1 MDKYL
6 KSSQKSMKAYVHIFI
21 LAIVAFSVLIFLNF
35 YALFKSSRNNI
46 IDSQQNDVEQSAIKT
61 NEILSDSTKSIEI
74 TSYTINK
81 MMLNG
86 ASSAEIHAY
95 LVEQTDIYKNAIGM
109 NYTGLYGV
117 FDGEYL
123 DGSDWVP
130 DDDYIPES
138 RTWYKSAIEADGEV
152 TLISPYLDMETGSM
166 VMSVSRMLSD
176 GKSVISVDAVLDE
189 IQEITKERVPKG
201 EGNYALVL
209 SDDGTVVAHSAQSKV
224 GQSYLNDS
232 GSFGSIVAKK
242 LFETKE
248 KTFVV
253 QYNGVR
259 YMVFSAPIGNDWHA
273 LTVMNENSL
282 YGPLKGI
289 YFIFFIVLIFFVGVI
304 SAIFIKLTQ
313 KRTEA
318 ENLNIQLRSVSAI
331 YTTVHM
337 INLNNDTFKEI
348 TSTPEISAMLLN
360 GTEHAG
366 DTLKLVMD
374 MKTAEISKKSMET
387 FLDLSTLDE
396 RLKVNGTVTQEFL
409 NDNNMWFRA
418 RFVAVDYNDDKT
430 LYRVLYMVEAIDD
443 EKRQRDNLQYLS
455 ETDRMTGILNR
466 GGGETKIRE
475 LIENGRGGMFCLLDA
490 DKFKSINDNYGH
502 GVGDQVLI
510 EIANCLKKSFRGN
523 DVVLRLGGDEFAAY
537 APTVMNEKMGRPIIE
552 RFFENINQIQ
562 IKELKDRKI
571 CVSMGVAFY
580 LSGDTYS
587 FDELYKRADQ
597 GTYIS
602 KKHEGNYV
610 TFEGK
615 E

>member
-1 MDKYL
+1 MDKYW
-6 KSSQKSMKAYVHIFI
+6 KSSQKSTKNYVHVFA
-21 LAIVAFSVLIFLNF
+21 LAIVAFSVLLFLNF
-35 YALFKSSRNNI
+35 YALFQSSRSNL
-46 IDSQQNDVEQSAIKT
+46 IDSQQNDVEQSAIKASS
-61 NEILSDSTKSIEI
+61 ILEDSTKAIEI
-74 TSYTINK
+74 TSYSIDK
-81 MMLNG
+81 MMAEG
-86 ASSAEIHAY
+86 ATKDEIYAY
-95 LVEQTDIYKNAIGM
+95 LKEQTDIYTNAIGM

-117 FDGEYL
+117 FKGTYL

-130 DDDYIPES
+130 DEDYVPET
-138 RTWYKSAIEADGEV
+138 RDWYTGAIESDGNV
-152 TLISPYLDMETGSM
+152 RLISPYLDEQTGSM

-176 GKSVISVDAVLDE
+176 GKSVVSVDAVLDD

-209 SDDGTVVAHSAQSKV
+209 SGDGTVVAHSAQSKV
-224 GQSYLNDS
+224 GQSYLGDS
-232 GSFGSIVAKK
+232 GSFGNVVAKK
-242 LFETKE
+242 LFATEDKN
-248 KTFVV
+248 FSV

-259 YMVFSAPIGNDWHA
+259 YMVFSAPIGNDWYA

-282 YGPLKGI
+282 YGPLKGL

-304 SAIFIKLTQ
+304 SAIFLKLTQ

-318 ENLNIQLRSVSAI
+318 ESLNVQLRSISAI
-331 YTTVHM
+331 YRTVHM
-337 INLNNDTFKEI
+337 IDLNTDTFKEI
-348 TSTPEISAMLLN
+348 TSTPEISDMLLN

-374 MKTAEISKKSMET
+374 MKTAEISKKSIEP

-396 RLKVNGTVTQEFL
+396 RLKSTGTVTQEFL
-409 NDNNMWFRA
+409 NDQNMWFRA
-418 RFVAVDYNDDKT
+418 RFVSVDNNEDGT
-430 LYRVLYMVEAIDD
+430 LHRVLYMVEAIDE

-475 LIENGRGGMFCLLDA
+475 MIENGRGGMFCLLDA

-502 GVGDQVLI
+502 GAGDKVLI
-510 EIANCLKKSFRGN
+510 EIANCLKRSFRGN

-537 APTVMNEKMGRPIIE
+537 APTVMNEKMGKPIID
-552 RFFENINQIQ
+552 RFFDNVNQIE
-562 IKELKDRKI
+562 IKELKGRKI

-580 LSGDTYS
+580 QSNDTYS

>member
-1 MDKYL
+1 MDKYW
-6 KSSQKSMKAYVHIFI
+6 KTSQKSIIAYAHLFG
-21 LAIVAFSVLIFLNF
+21 LAIIAFSVLLFLNF
-35 YALFKSSRNNI
+35 YALFRSSRSNL

-61 NEILSDSTKSIEI
+61 TSIIEDSVNAIEL
-74 TSYTINK
+74 TTYVLDK
-81 MMLNG
+81 MMVDG
-86 ASSAEIHAY
+86 FTEEQITAY
-95 LVEQTDIYKNAIGM
+95 LTEQTEVYTNAVGMDFTGIYGYIN
-109 NYTGLYGV
+109 
-117 FDGEYL
+117 GEYL
-123 DGSDWVP
+123 DGSGWVP
-130 DDDYIPES
+130 DDDYVPET
-138 RTWYKSAIEADGEV
+138 RDWYKAAIESDGDIAFV
-152 TLISPYLDMETGSM
+152 SPYLDMQTGSM
-166 VMSVSRMLSD
+166 VMSVSKMLND
-176 GKSVISVDAVLDE
+176 GKSVVSVDVVLDD
-189 IQEITKERVPKG
+189 IQKITKDRVPKG

-209 SDDGTVVAHSAQSKV
+209 SGDGTVVAHSAQSKV
-224 GQSYLNDS
+224 GQSYLN
-232 GSFGSIVAKK
+232 GTGTLGNIVAKK
-242 LFETKE
+242 LFETKD
-248 KTFVV
+248 KNFVA

-259 YMVFSAPIGNDWHA
+259 YMVFSAPIGDDWYA

-282 YGPLKGI
+282 YGPLRGL

-318 ENLNIQLRSVSAI
+318 ESLNVQLRSISAI
-331 YTTVHM
+331 YRTVHM
-337 INLNNDTFKEI
+337 IDLNADTFKEI
-348 TSTPEISAMLLN
+348 TSTPEISTMLLN
-360 GTEHAG
+360 GSEHAG

-374 MKTAEISKKSMET
+374 MKTAEISKKSLEP

-396 RLKVNGTVTQEFL
+396 RLKSTGTVTQEFL

-418 RFVAVDYNDDKT
+418 RFVSVDNNDDGT
-430 LYRVLYMVEAIDD
+430 LHRVLYMVEAIDE

-475 LIENGRGGMFCLLDA
+475 MIENGRGGMFCLLDA

-502 GVGDQVLI
+502 GAGDKVLI
-510 EIANCLKKSFRGN
+510 EIANCLKRSFRGN

-537 APTVMNEKMGRPIIE
+537 APTVMNEKMGKPIID
-552 RFFENINQIQ
+552 RFFDNINQIE
-562 IKELKDRKI
+562 IEELKGRKI

-580 LSGDTYS
+580 QTGDTYS